1 MLTML
6 DLEWLLGVNGAFV
19 RQMLDAYHE
28 RFGVLLP
35 TAGTI
40 PDMGRTLTDETVVV
54 EMSLSGMSTQ
64 EIARRIY
71 HSPEAVDQYLKT
83 FDRLLVLRHFGL
95 PKKLMVQVTGHSLS
109 LIEEHLAIAD
119 KHFPT
124 TEALT
129 QYLTSRGVDLEEAG

>member
-1 MLTML
+1 M
-6 DLEWLLGVNGAFV
+6 
-19 RQMLDAYHE
+19 
-28 RFGVLLP
+28 LLP

-40 PDMGRTLTDETVVV
+40 LDMGRTLTHKTIVV

-95 PKKLMVQVTGHSLS
+95 PKKLMAQVTGHSLS